1 MIAMDDIQLHQKAL
15 AYQRIHCVSYS
26 EAVSAVASFS
36 EADASGGSAPSNA
49 GHVRNS
55 GTRSDADVDRAA
67 KTYAREHCVSYS
79 EALSVVCSFNAP
91 DTSTGSA
98 PPHAGHVG
106 DAGTRNDTDRDKAA
120 KAYAREHGVSYSE
133 AISAVCSFSGDYASL
148 NQGFVSFGEAG
159 ASSPAVAA
167 IEGAW
172 IEIFKA
178 GNHISDSGESYDFTP
193 NDISGMASSYN
204 PDLREAPLTL
214 GHPKNDLPAYGWVNK
229 LQAPGDGR
237 LLMKA
242 SNVDPQFAQM
252 VQERR
257 YKKRSASFYPPKHPS
272 NPTPGKWYLRHV
284 AWLGAQQPAIAGM
297 KDIQSAGSTAGSGHN
312 GLTPL

>member
-1 MIAMDDIQLHQKAL
+1 MDDIQLHQKAL
-15 AYQRIHCVSYS
+15 AYQHSHSVSYS
-26 EAVSAVASFS
+26 EAVSAVCSFS
-36 EADASGGSAPSNA
+36 EADTSGRSAPSSA
-49 GHVRNS
+49 GTVRDS
-55 GTRSDADVDRAA
+55 GTRSDAELDRAA

-79 EALSVVCSFNAP
+79 EALGVVCSFSAA
-91 DTSTGSA
+91 DASGGSA
-98 PPHAGHVG
+98 PSYAGHVRDSG
-106 DAGTRNDTDRDKAA
+106 ARSDADLDKAA
-120 KAYAREHGVSYSE
+120 KAYAREHSVSYSE
-133 AISAVCSFSGDYASL
+133 AISAVCSFGGDYASL

-172 IEIFKA
+172 IEIFRA

-193 NDISGMASSYN
+193 NDISGMASCYK

-214 GHPKNDLPAYGWVNK
+214 GHPKNDLPAYGWVK
-229 LQAPGDGR
+229 ELQAPGDGT

-242 SNVDPQFAQM
+242 SHVDPQFAQM

-257 YKKRSASFYPPKHPS
+257 FKKRSASFYPPKHPN
-272 NPTPGKWYLRHV
+272 NPAPGKWYLRHV

-297 KDIQSAGSTAGSGHN
+297 KDVQSAGNAPGSGHN
-312 GLTPL
+312 GLSTL